1 MQRFSNGE
9 NKERLIMKKLILIS
23 ALLFSLNV
31 IAQDLPPDGKFT
43 VNHKNGEI
51 YLTGEVKNGEKHGTW
66 EFFYDT
72 GQLQARE
79 KYNEGKPIGVWKTF
93 SARGRLVEEKDFSNM
108 NRGRLNS
115 RGNPYGASQGIK

>member
-23 ALLFSLNV
+23 ALLFSFNGW
-31 IAQDLPPDGKFT
+31 AQDLPPDGKFT
-43 VNHKNGEI
+43 VNHKNGEV
-51 YLTGEVKNGEKHGTW
+51 YLTGEVKNRKKHGTW
-66 EFFYDT
+66 EFYYET

-93 SARGRLVEEKDFSNM
+93 SAKGRLIEEKDFSNI